1 MMYEKTRQGFLASSG
16 KEMADACSCHGAN
29 MDAGPE
35 NQAIECFDNA
45 YLLWKAVTI
54 RYEQEMQRMVM
65 GDKEAYLR
73 IVPLVRD
80 MTLAHHEFL
89 KSSQPLFQARP

>member
-1 MMYEKTRQGFLASSG
+1 MMYGKIGQGFLASSG
-16 KEMADACSCHGAN
+16 KETACAGTSRAAHQE
-29 MDAGPE
+29 AGPE
-35 NQAIECFDNA
+35 NQALECFDNA

-89 KSSQPLFQARP
+89 KASQPLFRARP

>member
-1 MMYEKTRQGFLASSG
+1 MDERISPSCHASSG
-16 KEMADACSCHGAN
+16 KKMAGACTGHGAHQE
-29 MDAGPE
+29 AGPE
-35 NQAIECFDNA
+35 NQALECFDNA

-65 GDKEAYLR
+65 GDTEAYMR

-89 KSSQPLFQARP
+89 KSSQPLFRARP

>member
-1 MMYEKTRQGFLASSG
+1 MDEKNSPSCHASSG
-16 KEMADACSCHGAN
+16 KETACAGTGHPAHQK
-29 MDAGPE
+29 AGPE
-35 NQAIECFDNA
+35 NQALECFDNA

-65 GDKEAYLR
+65 GDREAYLR

-89 KSSQPLFQARP
+89 KASQPLFRARP